1 MTQMLWKKEAAG
13 ELFSNTVSENIAC
26 FVEVLKN
33 QWSLHL
39 YIHSSDQLNQN
50 EGSKRLTPTFNLR
63 FNFFNSQQHFVAF
76 KTTLKRHTNSPTQT
90 STSHYTHWGFAP
102 RLFQH
107 PPISLTLSFSLSVDV
122 RHLIKVS
129 AEWPTQ
135 TAGFVLSV

>member
-1 MTQMLWKKEAAG
+1 MLDLLIFIMTQMLWKKEAAG
-13 ELFSNTVSENIAC
+13 ELFSNTASENIAC

-90 STSHYTHWGFAP
+90 STFSLHTLGFCSP
-102 RLFQH
+102 
-107 PPISLTLSFSLSVDV
+107 TLSTPAHLSHSLFFSLCGCETSD
-122 RHLIKVS
+122 K
-129 AEWPTQ
+129 
-135 TAGFVLSV
+135 G